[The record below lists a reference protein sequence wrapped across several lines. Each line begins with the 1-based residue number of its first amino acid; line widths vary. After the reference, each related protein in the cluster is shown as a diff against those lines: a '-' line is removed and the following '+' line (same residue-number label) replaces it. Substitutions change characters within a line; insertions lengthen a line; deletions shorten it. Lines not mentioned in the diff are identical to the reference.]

1 MSLATV
7 RLTAHEKR
15 GIREA
20 VEEVSA
26 RLGLSWKRI
35 SLFGSRANP
44 LAKGGD
50 IDLYIEIESPP
61 GVDTAAFSSALRI
74 ELEDRIGE
82 RKVDLVIDDGRRDL
96 GAFGEIVKRTKV
108 DLWTTS

>member
-1 MSLATV
+1 M
-7 RLTAHEKR
+7 
-15 GIREA
+15 
-20 VEEVSA
+20 
-26 RLGLSWKRI
+26 
-35 SLFGSRANP
+35 
-44 LAKGGD
+44 
-50 IDLYIEIESPP
+50 
-61 GVDTAAFSSALRI
+61 DTAAFSSALRI